1 MIDIIQ
7 NNPFRILGV
16 YSDASAAE
24 IKRNET
30 KIRRFLEVGKTAT
43 FPTDNLGNLPLP
55 NRSVE
60 ALDKALSLI
69 NLPKDRLYHA
79 LFWYSKDETSHDLAC
94 GIEELLRCDYLSAL
108 SFYSQFLHNTINDS
122 SVSLLVESTGLQAN
136 EVVHLFLDGF
146 YTIVQGKEY
155 LNFCRDGL
163 LPEDLDYAKSK
174 VIGEPLSAINASISA
189 AKNADRSTPA
199 KNLQVGKKL
208 IKDTKSSLKELKD
221 ILGMTDS
228 QYQIAADSLAKQILQ
243 CGINYYNDTDDD
255 DKIDKALEIQ
265 EYALSIA
272 VGKLTK
278 DRCQQNVDILH
289 KHKQQKGADKDIEA
303 IVKLLQGLDS
313 RPDRMS
319 SAVSFVDECIPHITA
334 LQLSLGKSNDL
345 YIKICSA
352 VANNALGFAIK
363 LVNRDTDSKSLA
375 ESAMSLIEKIENLDV
390 DLNTRNRI
398 TTNKS
403 TLKMNIARM
412 PSGFDKVNDATDGCL
427 GGILVGIGE
436 LIFRIIGMAII
447 IGIIAGIAQMCS

>member
-1 MIDIIQ
+1 M
-7 NNPFRILGV
+7 
-16 YSDASAAE
+16 Y
-24 IKRNET
+24 
-30 KIRRFLEVGKTAT
+30 
-43 FPTDNLGNLPLP
+43 
-55 NRSVE
+55 
-60 ALDKALSLI
+60 
-69 NLPKDRLYHA
+69 YA

-136 EVVHLFLDGF
+136 EVVYLFLDGF

-155 LNFCRDGL
+155 LNFCREGL

-208 IKDTKSSLKELKD
+208 IKDNKFPLKELKD
-221 ILGMTDS
+221 ILGVNDS

-334 LQLSLGKSNDL
+334 LQSSLGKSNDL

-363 LVNRDTDSKSLA
+363 LVNRDADSKSLA
-375 ESAMSLIEKIENLDV
+375 ESAMSLIEKIEKLDV
-390 DLNTRNRI
+390 DYNTRNRI

-403 TLKMNIARM
+403 TLRMNIIRM
-412 PSGFDKVNDATDGCL
+412 PNGFEKANNATGGCL
-427 GGILVGIGE
+427 GTILSY
-436 LIFRIIGMAII
+436 AIWFAI
-447 IGIIAGIAQMCS
+447 LGAIAGLAQLCS

>member
-1 MIDIIQ
+1 MIGIIQ
-7 NNPFRILGV
+7 NNPFRVLGV

-43 FPTDNLGNLPLP
+43 FPTDELGNLPIP

-60 ALDKALSLI
+60 VLDKALSLI
-69 NLPKDRLYHA
+69 NLSKDRLYYA
-79 LFWYSKDETSHDLAC
+79 LFWYSKDDVSHDLNC
-94 GIEELLRCDYLSAL
+94 GIEELLRYDYLSAL
-108 SFYSQFLHNTINDS
+108 SFYSQFLHSSITDS
-122 SVSLLVESTGLQAN
+122 SLSSLVDATGFQAN
-136 EVVHLFLDGF
+136 EVVNLFLDGF

-155 LNFCRDGL
+155 LNYCREGL
-163 LPEDLDYAKSK
+163 LPEDFDYAKST

-189 AKNADRSTPA
+189 AKSADRSTPV
-199 KNLQVGKKL
+199 KTLLVGKKL
-208 IKDTKSSLKELKD
+208 IKDTKSPLKELKD
-221 ILGMTDS
+221 ILGVSDS
-228 QYQIAADSLAKQILQ
+228 QYQITADSLAKQILQ
-243 CGINYYNDTDDD
+243 CGINYYNDTDDS

-278 DRCQQNVDILH
+278 DRCQQNVDILY
-289 KHKQQKGADKDIEA
+289 KHQKQSGTDKDVEA
-303 IVKLLQGLDS
+303 IVKLLQGLEA
-313 RPDRMS
+313 RPNSMS
-319 SAVSFVDECIPHITA
+319 SATSFVNKCLPHLENLRNA
-334 LQLSLGKSNDL
+334 LGRTNDL
-345 YIKICSA
+345 YIKVCSA

-363 LVNRDTDSKSLA
+363 LVNRDTNSKSLA
-375 ESAMSLIEKIENLDV
+375 ESAMSLINKIETLDV
-390 DLNTRNRI
+390 DSNTRNRI
-398 TTNKS
+398 AANKS